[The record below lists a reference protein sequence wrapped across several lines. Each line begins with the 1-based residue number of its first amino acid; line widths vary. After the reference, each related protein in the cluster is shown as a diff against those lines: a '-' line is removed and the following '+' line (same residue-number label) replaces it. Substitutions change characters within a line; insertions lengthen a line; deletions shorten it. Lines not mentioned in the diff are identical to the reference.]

1 VGFATPITGI
11 GALIMLYAVT
21 STDTQAGRFYA
32 SPFAFMGAMLGVAL
46 SDNILAL
53 FVSGS

>member
-1 VGFATPITGI
+1 
-11 GALIMLYAVT
+11 MLYA
-21 STDTQAGRFYA
+21 SRYLDGHAQAGRFYA

-46 SDNILAL
+46 NDHILAL